1 MYFMKRHEHLIDAL
15 QSILLNYQRGYTC
28 WFSLVVEPEKL
39 PALSEKW
46 AEKYGTKLAAYQRQ
60 DKKQKGLPTAVAI
73 AGPVIASGKV
83 EVIIM
88 ATEFA
93 TTIGVGP
100 FSREKWSTRLP
111 VFSKF
116 NVVHETRERGD
127 SSYTWRINE
136 QDMNMME
143 KHLLGLLKEGDSAA
157 VSSETHQWTKFYQM
171 FGGVRRQMRSALKRG
186 QKLWNAAHSPRPWSG
201 PDPEKLPMMVGFK
214 ASKSSKS
221 I

>member
-1 MYFMKRHEHLIDAL
+1 MLLMKRHEHLTDAL
-15 QSILLNYQRGYTC
+15 QSVLLNYQRGYTC
-28 WFSLVVEPEKL
+28 WFSLIVDPEKL

-60 DKKQKGLPTAVAI
+60 DRKHKGLPTAIAI

-93 TTIGVGP
+93 TTIEVGP

-116 NVVHETRERGD
+116 NMIRETRERGD
-127 SSYTWRINE
+127 YSYTWRINE
-136 QDMNMME
+136 KDMNLME
-143 KHLLGLLKEGDSAA
+143 KYLLGLLKNGDPTAIA
-157 VSSETHQWTKFYQM
+157 SETNQWIKFYPM

-186 QKLWNAAHSPRPWSG
+186 QKIWNAVHSPRPWAG

-214 ASKSSKS
+214 SSKRT
-221 I
+221 ITV